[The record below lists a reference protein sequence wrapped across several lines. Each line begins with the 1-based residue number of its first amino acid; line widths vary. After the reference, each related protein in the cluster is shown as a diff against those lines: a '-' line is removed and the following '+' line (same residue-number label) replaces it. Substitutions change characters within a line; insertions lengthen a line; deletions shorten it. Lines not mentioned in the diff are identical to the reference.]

1 MYTIYKITDPVGKV
15 YVGCTSRSIKQRI
28 QKSSYN
34 PDMCRAIEESGCWEK
49 WKKEVIATAEDKDE
63 AYALEIK
70 YIAEYDSTNPEKGYN
85 KSTGGEKKG
94 QGVVFSEE
102 RRRKISEGKKGR
114 KIPDWQREL
123 LLSYAKRPS
132 TPEAIAKRAE
142 ANRGKKRSA
151 ETKAKISKAH
161 KGWKVSDET
170 RAKMSESHKG
180 KPLPRYC
187 YDAMSEKYK
196 GVPRPPEVGRKIS
209 ASKMGHPVS
218 EETRRKISEAF
229 RKKREEKN
237 RREA

>member
-1 MYTIYKITDPVGKV
+1 MYTIYKITDPIGKV
-15 YVGCTSRSIKQRI
+15 YIGCTCRPLKQRI
-28 QKSSYN
+28 HRKGYN

-49 WKKEVIATAEDKDE
+49 WKKEAIATTEDKDE

-102 RRRKISEGKKGR
+102 RRRRMSEQRKGR
-114 KIPDWQREL
+114 KLPDWQREL

-132 TPEAIAKRAE
+132 TPEAIAKRVAKMK
-142 ANRGKKRSA
+142 GHKTSDK
-151 ETKAKISKAH
+151 TKARISNAL
-161 KGWKVSDET
+161 KGRVMSEES

-180 KPLPRYC
+180 KPLPRHF

-229 RKKREEKN
+229 RKKREEKE
-237 RREA
+237 RRQA